1 MGKESITDIA
11 RYNRVII
18 LNWSELGYLLIVI
31 DPEEA
36 CNIFYLESESYELYG
51 NEML

>member
-11 RYNRVII
+11 RYNRILS
-18 LNWSELGYLLIVI
+18 LNWSELGYLLRVI

-36 CNIFYLESESYELYG
+36 CNMF
-51 NEML
+51 